1 MTGSMRL
8 SRVLLWVAFGVLAAF
23 GLLGSLFIIGVT
35 MSDPGGVTG
44 VLLVMLW
51 LVPMA
56 VASTVCLVWPR
67 VGRWVG
73 LGCVALVAALWLWY
87 ALDQEWWRSLMDDRG
102 PVIGIATFSLGLPLA
117 CLGLHLPRLA
127 GALLLVAGAIPLLAL
142 FGQTATSATTAG
154 IPFLITGALFLLSGL
169 LGHDARAPASAPD
182 PHVPVG

>member
-8 SRVLLWVAFGVLAAF
+8 SRVLLWVAFGILAAF

-67 VGRWVG
+67 VGGWVG
-73 LGCVALVAALWLWY
+73 LGCVALVATLWLWY
-87 ALDQEWWRSLMDDRG
+87 ALDQDWWRSLMDDRG
-102 PVIGIATFSLGLPLA
+102 PVIGIVTFALGCPLRA
-117 CLGLHLPRLA
+117 LGCTCPAWPARCSWS
-127 GALLLVAGAIPLLAL
+127 PEPSR
-142 FGQTATSATTAG
+142 FW
-154 IPFLITGALFLLSGL
+154 PCSGRPQ
-169 LGHDARAPASAPD
+169 HRRRSRASRS
-182 PHVPVG
+182 